1 MVSMFELNPNKSTAE
16 KAKIFQNERV
26 KKSIIFLLKE
36 YIKKLR
42 IDDGETTSIISDLS
56 KIKTLPS
63 EIHYLHYALQD
74 SMRKQKASGA
84 KIYFHKLLDIISNYS
99 LGNDCISISSISSL
113 EWESFIIEETK
124 RLTAEDCGEM
134 AKIDSISGVELSHA
148 KDQVCSALYNIA
160 QHDPDMFDE
169 IKQHVQIIKLFRGKI
184 TMGFTDARILGA
196 MLIRIPREIVSPVPY
211 FIEHIVHEA
220 SHIHLNCLM
229 VIDPMIM
236 NSPDDRFVSPLR
248 ADPRPMVGILHA
260 TFVSARISRTFIKMY
275 LSTGNVELLQII
287 AEALDETIRGISEI
301 ERNAK
306 LTICG
311 AQLVSSMKQL
321 LDSAK
326 HVIDWKSYNFEEKKM
341 HRFGAGETRV
351 ADVKRAVV

>member
-1 MVSMFELNPNKSTAE
+1 MFEFNPSKGVAE
-16 KAKIFQNERV
+16 KAQHFQNERV
-26 KKSIIFLLKE
+26 KKSLIFLFKE
-36 YIKKLR
+36 YIKKIG
-42 IDDGETTSIISDLS
+42 IDDSKTSLIISNLL
-56 KIKTLPS
+56 KIKKLTP
-63 EIHYLHYALQD
+63 EIHYLHYAFQD
-74 SMRKQKASGA
+74 SMRKQKASCAG
-84 KIYFHKLLDIISNYS
+84 IYFHKLLDIIFNYS
-99 LGNDCISISSISSL
+99 FKNNCISISSVSNL
-113 EWESFIIEETK
+113 EWECFVIEETK
-124 RLTAEDCGEM
+124 RLTLEDCGEM
-134 AKIDSISGVELSHA
+134 AEIDSISGVELSRA
-148 KDQVCSALYNIA
+148 KDQVCAALCSIA
-160 QHDPDMFDE
+160 KHDTGMFDE
-169 IKQHVQIIKLFRGKI
+169 IEQHVQMIKLFRGKI

-211 FIEHIVHEA
+211 FVEHIVHEA

-229 VIDPMIM
+229 VVDSLIL

-301 ERNAK
+301 ERSAK

-311 AQLVSSMKQL
+311 DQLVSSMKQL

-351 ADVKRAVV
+351 ADVKRAVA